1 MIALYILMMYAVII
15 LGGFCMF
22 IVEYASE
29 AHENWQKDVRA
40 EDLKQ
45 LEKFIRE

>member
-1 MIALYILMMYAVII
+1 MIALYILMIYAIII

-29 AHENWQKDVRA
+29 VHENWQKNVTA
-40 EDLKQ
+40 EDLRK
-45 LEKFIRE
+45 LKEHFNN